1 MKVAVF
7 LGSESD
13 REYVKKLET
22 VLKDFNVSFE
32 TIVCSA
38 HRAPKRLIEEIRR
51 VENEGAHILIGLAG
65 YAAHLPGALASHS
78 HLPVIGV
85 PLPTSK
91 LEGVDSILSIAQMPG
106 GVPVATM
113 SIGHAGAQNAALL
126 AVQILSLSE
135 KELLEKWLQYKKTLE
150 G

>member
-13 REYVKKLET
+13 REYTQKLEA
-22 VLKDFNVSFE
+22 VLKDFHVSFE

-38 HRAPKRLIEEIRR
+38 HRAPKRLVEEVRR
-51 VENEGAHILIGLAG
+51 VENEGAQVLIGLAG
-65 YAAHLPGALASHS
+65 YAAHLPGALAAHS

-85 PLPTSK
+85 PLPTST

-113 SIGHAGAQNAALL
+113 SIGHAGAKNAALL
-126 AVQILSLSE
+126 SVQILALSDR
-135 KELLEKWLQYKKTLE
+135 ELSQKWLQYKQSLCS
-150 G
+150 